1 MNRIRDLRE
10 DFEMKQSDL
19 ARELKISQRTISD
32 YETERTEPSKEI
44 WIKIANFFNVS
55 VDYLMGRTNNP
66 STESFTEGLSEEEIK
81 ELMHYK
87 ELLQIKRKV
96 ENNKKISTLT
106 KGK

>member
-19 ARELKISQRTISD
+19 AKELNISQRTISD

-66 STESFTEGLSEEEIK
+66 STENFTEGLSEEEIK

-106 KGK
+106 KEK